1 MRLSVHMLL
10 LTALSNIAL
19 TKEQLPF
26 EDHIQIAL
34 LMISTPRLI
43 DTADLIEKQATRLAA
58 LEGMTKLANSL
69 GQAMDAMAHAMQSE
83 NGQL

>member
-43 DTADLIEKQATRLAA
+43 DTADLIEKQATAKELIKAA
-58 LEGMTKLANSL
+58 ANLVVAADKLL
-69 GQAMDAMAHAMQSE
+69 LLKG
-83 NGQL
+83 

>member
-1 MRLSVHMLL
+1 MKREKLPKTHKKLENLLSRANSLGFE
-10 LTALSNIAL
+10 AGYKAAKSEISNL
-19 TKEQLPF
+19 NLEYVRKQ
-26 EDHIQIAL
+26 
-34 LMISTPRLI
+34 
-43 DTADLIEKQATRLAA
+43 QATRLAA

>member
-1 MRLSVHMLL
+1 MLL

-43 DTADLIEKQATRLAA
+43 DTADLIEKQATAKELIKAA
-58 LEGMTKLANSL
+58 ANLVVAADKLL
-69 GQAMDAMAHAMQSE
+69 LLKG
-83 NGQL
+83 